1 MDSAALLSKLP
12 YSHPFLFVDEIL
24 EINDNQVTGSYTFP
38 EDSWFYK
45 GHFKDNP
52 VTPGVILTECMAQ
65 IGVVCLGIF
74 LLSKGNNLK
83 DFQDL
88 KIGMSST
95 EVDFY
100 KPVFPGGS
108 VKIISTK
115 EYFRFNKLKCSV
127 EMFDAEENLVCRGK
141 IAGMISSEK
150 KKQQ

>member
-12 YSHPFLFVDEIL
+12 YSYPFLFVDEVL
-24 EINDNQVTGSYTFP
+24 EIDENRISGSYTFP

-74 LLSKGNNLK
+74 LISKGEVSK
-83 DFQDL
+83 DFKDL

-95 EVDFY
+95 EINFY
-100 KPVFPGGS
+100 KPVFPGET
-108 VKIISTK
+108 VRVISTK

-127 EMFDAEENLVCRGK
+127 DMFDAEENLVCRGK

-150 KKQQ
+150 